1 MYATLVYQNGFMTL
15 SSVLLQEQSDVVL
28 LLESVLVSWSSAI
41 DERDEHQDLRGS
53 DCRRVIPYI
62 HGRIEL
68 YCSSLALPV

>member
-1 MYATLVYQNGFMTL
+1 MYATLVYQNSFMTL

-28 LLESVLVSWSSAI
+28 LLERALVSWSSAI
-41 DERDEHQDLRGS
+41 DECDEYRDLRGS